1 MKSLHDFVATNSFSR
16 TRKKICIATYEIE
29 KIHKNGGI
37 ATAYMHL
44 AETLVRHGHEVSIL
58 VTSALTKSEEEKQHF
73 REVFKEMG
81 IELLF
86 PKILP
91 IDIKSLLDVYCS
103 FQSFLTFETL
113 REYNFDIIHIPDS
126 SGDGYF
132 CLQAKRSGLF
142 FTNTTFIIGAHG
154 SSEWVR
160 EANLRKDF
168 GLYEFILDNLE
179 RKSIELA
186 DIVVSPSQY
195 YIGWMQEHNFKIPE
209 KTFFHLNCPHMEYAG
224 HNLNRIETDQIKEI
238 VFFGRQEKRKGFD
251 VFCESLLQMKKLPG
265 RLKVTILGK
274 PTQTCSFDTYSRQL
288 RHRGISVQRIENFN
302 SAQAIDYISR
312 PGCLVVIP
320 SRTETM
326 CYTVMECLLASVP
339 FLAAKTGAIPELVQP
354 RYHATNLFELNARAL
369 AESLDRAVTEGL
381 PVPEP
386 SFKTDSIM
394 EDWAALHDQI
404 PSAAHMQEGTYPIP
418 VLSMT
423 GSHAELEIPGEEK
436 KIAAETLFDSELMC
450 HIKEAG
456 YDKLLIACNTRIARR
471 VREKFEARKQPGK
484 SVVFCCP
491 FISNGAY
498 KDTGKER
505 EAIEALCADLP
516 ELLADTAAPMPLAME
531 VDTDLFL
538 QFASLHGAQILSSYW
553 FMKIFTIWCN
563 TLPDLHIYTSP
574 LPLGWSTSQPPA
586 ESAVSELK
594 LWEQLFRK
602 KVGIHPAFI
611 SFRQFYEQQQKTRRN
626 LTREE
631 RLRAKFIRSPKQFC
645 ADSKSIWLRLLSKF
659 LKK

>member
-44 AETLVRHGHEVSIL
+44 AETLVRQGHEVSIL
-58 VTSALTKSEEEKQHF
+58 VTSALTKSEEDKQHF
-73 REVFKEMG
+73 REIFKDMG

-86 PKILP
+86 PKSLP
-91 IDIKSLLDVYCS
+91 IDIKPLLDTYCS
-103 FQSFLTFETL
+103 YQSFLTFETL
-113 REYNFDIIHIPDS
+113 REYHFDIIHIPDS
-126 SGDGYF
+126 SGDAYF
-132 CLQAKRSGLF
+132 CLQAKHSGLF

-154 SSEWVR
+154 SSKWVR

-168 GLYEFILDNLE
+168 GIYELILDNLE

-195 YIGWMQEHNFKIPE
+195 YIGWMQQHNFKLPE
-209 KTFFHLNCPHMEYAG
+209 KTFFHLNCPHMDYAG
-224 HNLNRIETDQIKEI
+224 HCLSRIEADNIREI
-238 VFFGRQEKRKGFD
+238 IFFGRQEKRKGFD
-251 VFCESLLQMKKLPG
+251 IFCESILQMKKLPC
-265 RLKVTILGK
+265 RIKVTILGK

-288 RHRGISVQRIENFN
+288 RNKGISVHRIQDFN

-339 FLAAKTGAIPELVQP
+339 FLAAKTGAIPELVQS
-354 RYHATNLFELNARAL
+354 RYHDTNLFELNARAL
-369 AESLDRAVTEGL
+369 AETLDRAVTEGL

-386 SFKTDSIM
+386 SFKTESIM
-394 EDWAALHDQI
+394 KDWAALHDQI
-404 PSAAHMQEGTYPIP
+404 PPAHMQEGTYPLP

-423 GSHAELEIPGEEK
+423 GSHAELEIPGDEK
-436 KIAAETLFDSELMC
+436 KIAAETLFDSALVR

-456 YDKLLIACNTRIARR
+456 YDKLLIACNTRIAHR
-471 VREKFEARKQPGK
+471 VRKKFEARKQPGN

-531 VDTDLFL
+531 IDTELFL
-538 QFASLHGAQILSSYW
+538 EFVSLYGDKIASSYW
-553 FMKIFTIWCN
+553 FMKIFTTWCN

-574 LPLGWSTSQPPA
+574 IPLGWSHSQPPLETFIT
-586 ESAVSELK
+586 ESK
-594 LWEQLFRK
+594 LWEQLFQK
-602 KVGIHPAFI
+602 KFGVHPAFVV
-611 SFRQFYEQQQKTRRN
+611 FRQSQQKEKKTSRN

-645 ADSKSIWLRLLSKF
+645 ADSKNIWLRLLSKF